1 MLSHR
6 EKTDSFTEFFSDVE
20 PRLRGALT
28 ATLGADVGRE
38 ACADALAYGWEHW
51 DRLRAMDN
59 PAGYLYRVGRGRG
72 RRMRTPR
79 RPSFAPVAVDSPR
92 WFEPGLPEALARLPE
107 RRRVVVSL
115 VHGYGWSMAEVAELL
130 GVGKS
135 TVQSYGERAMK
146 RLRRRLGVDV

>member
-1 MLSHR
+1 MLSHQ

-28 ATLGADVGRE
+28 ATLGAEVGRE
-38 ACADALAYGWEHW
+38 ACAEALAYGWEHW
-51 DRLRAMDN
+51 DRLQVMDN

-72 RRMRTPR
+72 RRIRTPR
-79 RPSFAPVAVDSPR
+79 RPSFAPVAGDSQR
-92 WFEPGLPEALARLPE
+92 WFEPGLAEALARLPE
-107 RRRVVVSL
+107 KQRVVVSL
-115 VHGYGWSMAEVAELL
+115 VHGYGWSMAEVADLL

-146 RLRRRLGVDV
+146 RLRRRLGVDA